1 MIDKNYPITITG
13 RVIKGSGDGK
23 KMGIPTANIE
33 FKHNL
38 KTITQGVY
46 STRIKID
53 KKKYFGISHYGP
65 RYVFNE
71 TTPQLEIHILDFD
84 QDIYGKIV
92 EIELLGFIRPTM
104 KFKNTEEML
113 KQIDK
118 DIAEVKRG

>member
-1 MIDKNYPITITG
+1 MTDKILPLKITG
-13 RVIKGSGDGK
+13 KVVKGSGDGK

-33 FKHNL
+33 FKYNS
-38 KTITQGVY
+38 KTLTQGVY
-46 STRIKID
+46 STKIKID
-53 KKKYFGISHYGP
+53 GKKYFGISHYGP

-84 QDIYGKIV
+84 QDIYGEIV

-104 KFKNTEEML
+104 RFKNTGEML

-118 DIAEVKRG
+118 DIAEVKSS

>member
-1 MIDKNYPITITG
+1 MTDKNHPLVITG

-33 FKHNL
+33 FEHNP
-38 KTITQGVY
+38 KTLAHGVY
-46 STRIKID
+46 STKIKID
-53 KKKYFGISHYGP
+53 GKKYFGISHYGP

-71 TTPQLEIHILDFD
+71 NTPQLEIHILDFD

-92 EIELLGFIRPTM
+92 EVELLDFIRPTM
-104 KFKNTEEML
+104 RFNNIEEML

-118 DIAEVKRG
+118 DIVRVKRS